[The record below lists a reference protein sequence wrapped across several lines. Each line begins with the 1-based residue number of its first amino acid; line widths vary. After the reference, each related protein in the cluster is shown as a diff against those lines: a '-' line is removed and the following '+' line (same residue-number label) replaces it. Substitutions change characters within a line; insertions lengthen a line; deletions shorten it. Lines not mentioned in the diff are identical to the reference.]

1 MQSKRSGSHG
11 QGNTQG
17 TKRRRKRRGTGG
29 GSGGSTPRQPLP
41 LDAE

>member
-1 MQSKRSGSHG
+1 MAAKATSD
-11 QGNTQG
+11 GNTQG